1 MEKNIF
7 EFALRYPRYQKY
19 WTEKFNNAIDI
30 FVNEKMSRWQYFIL
44 KLKLFWCRYLY
55 RLSFDEYF
63 LFNVK
68 NLKPKGIREFA
79 GEDDHLYYADSMNK
93 KENLQIFDNKYLA
106 YQKFQP
112 FYKRDIA
119 LFPVNCEQEDLGG
132 GKFKMFVEKHPV
144 FIAKP
149 IKSTL
154 GKGVAKFKLSDW
166 SSADLLYEHLIKNY
180 KNGFVAEELIIQ
192 EEAFARLHPES
203 VNSIRVTT
211 IRFNDRVEFIY
222 PFLRIGK
229 GDSVVDNAGAGGVM
243 GLIDVETGIVYASAD
258 EYGNT
263 FVVHPDTKEQVVG
276 FRVPQWEEAKDFV
289 RQLVQV
295 VPDNRY
301 SGWDIALTKNGWVM
315 IEGNTRAQ
323 FVWQMV
329 SKKGSKEEFESYI
342 KELGIK
348 ELICFNK
355 RYN

>member
-1 MEKNIF
+1 MKKKF
-7 EFALRYPRYQKY
+7 LDFAYRYPRYCKY
-19 WTEKFNNAIDI
+19 WTEKANKSIET
-30 FVNEKMSRWQYFIL
+30 FVHEDLTRWQYL
-44 KLKLFWCRYLY
+44 KLRATLFWYRYLY
-55 RLSFDEYF
+55 RISFDEYF
-63 LFNVK
+63 LFNA
-68 NLKPKGIREFA
+68 NDLKSSGIRKFA
-79 GEDDHLYYADSMNK
+79 GEDDHLMYADSMNK
-93 KENLQIFDNKYLA
+93 KENKAVFDDKYLA
-106 YQKFQP
+106 YQRFKG
-112 FYKRDIA
+112 FYKRDIE
-119 LFPVNCEQEDLGG
+119 LFPASETSGG
-132 GKFKMFVEKHPV
+132 GIFTKFQLFVSKHPV
-144 FIAKP
+144 FIVKP

-154 GKGVAKFKLSDW
+154 GKGVAKYKIGDW
-166 SSADLLYEHLIKNY
+166 PNENDLYQHLVKTY
-180 KNGFVAEELIIQ
+180 TKGFVTEELIIQ
-192 EEAFARLHPES
+192 DDALARLHPQS

-211 IRFNDRVEFIY
+211 IRFDDRVEFIY

-229 GDSVVDNAGAGGVM
+229 GESVVDNAGAGGVM
-243 GLIDVETGIVYASAD
+243 GLVDVETGIVYASAD

-276 FRVPQWEEAKDFV
+276 FRVPKWEEAKDFV

-301 SGWDIALTKNGWVM
+301 SGWDIALTNDGWVM